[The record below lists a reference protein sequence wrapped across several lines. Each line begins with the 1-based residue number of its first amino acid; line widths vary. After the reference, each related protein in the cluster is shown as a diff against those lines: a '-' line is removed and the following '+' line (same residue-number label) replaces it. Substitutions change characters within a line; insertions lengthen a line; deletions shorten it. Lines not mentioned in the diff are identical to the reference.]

1 MNVIS
6 SSYGNDSIAM
16 IQWAYENNLFDV
28 VVVYCETGWGSRS
41 WPLRV
46 KRGESFAKGCG
57 FETITIKP
65 EIQFEE
71 LMKLK
76 KGFPNQRY
84 QWCSGL
90 LKGIPFLNW
99 IDEVDQD
106 RNAVVLVGK
115 RRAEGEKG
123 GDRINTPGYINES
136 EYHGGRTLWHPLF
149 MHTDSDRNEL
159 LKRAG
164 FDVLPHRSMEC
175 SPCVNANAVDFRSLP
190 QSDVDKT
197 NALELA
203 VGKTM
208 FRPKRHNG
216 ATGIIEVVKWA
227 KYGQG
232 KYTPGQDDLFSMGCG
247 SPFGCGL

>member
-6 SSYGNDSIAM
+6 SSYGNDSIAL

-28 VVVYCETGWGSRS
+28 IVVFIDTGWANKN
-41 WPLRV
+41 WHKRV
-46 KRGESFAKGCG
+46 KRGELFARSCG
-57 FETITIKP
+57 FETVIIEP
-65 EIQFEE
+65 EIQFTE

-76 KGFPNQRY
+76 KGFPNQRF

-99 IDEVDQD
+99 IDEIDPE

-115 RRAEGEKG
+115 RREESKE
-123 GDRINTPGYINES
+123 RKSTPGYVNES
-136 EYHGGRTLWHPLF
+136 EYHGSRTLWHPLF
-149 MHTDSDRNEL
+149 KHTNDDRNDL

-164 FDVLPHRSMEC
+164 FEVLPHRSMEC
-175 SPCVNANAVDFRSLP
+175 SPCVNANASDFIELS
-190 QSDVDKT
+190 QSDIDKT
-197 NALELA
+197 SQLELA
-203 VGKTM
+203 IGKTM